1 MKRAFAAAG
10 IIAGFA
16 FLAPATPALAQSGG
30 IRGEVVDD
38 AEEPIAEAMVLI
50 EFLGGMKRQYELK
63 TNKDGGYIQVG
74 LKAGPYR
81 ISAAKD
87 GYQPG
92 IIDVKIGMGSPQ
104 EVPNIVLMPVQPDA
118 NIAELRKRF
127 AEGVKFAQDGQLDE
141 AEAVFKEI
149 LDTHPELVD
158 VHQNLAYVYTQR
170 EDWASAEETYLA
182 ALDLRPGSP
191 ELMTALAKMYQ
202 DSGQEERAMEM
213 LSQMDGGDTADGRAQ
228 FNMGIVFLDAGNSEE
243 AQAAFEAALAA
254 DPPVGEAHY
263 HLGTILVGQGKVPE
277 AVDHLEAYLATNPKD
292 GPNKA
297 TAQGLL
303 EALKQ

>member
-1 MKRAFAAAG
+1 MKHALTAVG
-10 IIAGFA
+10 VLAGFA
-16 FLAPATPALAQSGG
+16 FLAAADSALAQSGG
-30 IRGEVVDD
+30 IRGTVVDT
-38 AEEPIAEAMVLI
+38 AEAPVAEALVLI
-50 EFLGGMKRQYELK
+50 EFTGGMRRQYELK

-74 LKAGPYR
+74 LKAGSYR
-81 ISAAKD
+81 ITASKD
-87 GYQPG
+87 GYGPG
-92 IIDVKIGMGSPQ
+92 IIDVRIGMGSPQ
-104 EVPNIVLMPVQPDA
+104 SVPDIILTPAQPVDTGM
-118 NIAELRKRF
+118 AELREKF
-127 AEGVKFAQDGQLDE
+127 AEGVKLAQDGQLDE

-149 LDTHPELVD
+149 LDTRPDVVE
-158 VHQNLAYVYTQR
+158 VHQNLAYVYIQR

-202 DSGQEERAMEM
+202 DSGEEERAMEL
-213 LSQMDGGDTADGRAQ
+213 LSQVEGENTVDGRAR

-303 EALKQ
+303 EALK

>member
-1 MKRAFAAAG
+1 MKRALIAMG
-10 IIAGFA
+10 ILAGFA
-16 FLAPATPALAQSGG
+16 FLAPANSALAQSGG
-30 IRGEVVDD
+30 GARGIVVDTD
-38 AEEPIAEAMVLI
+38 GNPVAEALVVI
-50 EFLGGMKRQYELK
+50 EFQGGVNLKYELK
-63 TNKDGGYIQVG
+63 ANKKGEYIQVG
-74 LKAGPYR
+74 LRVGAYR
-81 ISAAKD
+81 ITAAKD

-92 IIDVKIGMGSPQ
+92 IIDVKIGIGVES
-104 EVPNIVLMPVQPDA
+104 VPDVVLTAAPPMESGG
-118 NIAELRKRF
+118 AELQETF
-127 AEGVKFAQDGQLDE
+127 AEGVKLAQDGQLDE
-141 AEAVFKEI
+141 AEAAFKEI
-149 LDTHPELVD
+149 LDARPDLVE
-158 VHQNLAYVYTQR
+158 VHQNLAYVYVKKQ
-170 EDWASAEETYLA
+170 DWASAEETYLA
-182 ALDLRPGSP
+182 ALDLRPGSA

-202 DSGQEERAMEM
+202 DSGEEEKAMEI
-213 LSQMDGGDTADGRAQ
+213 LSQVEGGGTVDGRAQ

-303 EALKQ
+303 EALK